1 VVRNLFVSV
10 IKDFNVEK
18 KFVHKIVGRLVND
31 LGIEIKDIRINFINS
46 NSIMKINREYLK
58 HNYSTDIITFD
69 YSGVANKL
77 EAEIYISVNDA
88 ESNAKRYRVSLKE
101 EIIRLVI
108 HGFLHLCGYD
118 DRSESKRLK
127 MRKVENRLL
136 NKYKTEL
143 NLGMLR

>member
-58 HNYSTDIITFD
+58 HNCSTDIITFD

-108 HGFLHLCGYD
+108 HGFLHLSGYD
-118 DRSESKRLK
+118 DQSESKRLK

-143 NLGMLR
+143 NLGMIR